1 MPIQQKGGQSFSFL
15 VILGYLVFLTL
26 PIVWLISTSIK
37 NPLEAFAIPP
47 ILAVWPKLENF
58 VEVFANRDFM
68 LSLLNSFMVALGTV
82 VCTMVVSLPAAY
94 GLARLRG
101 LLKNSILSWLLLTR
115 AAPGMIYV
123 IPYFLV
129 FGRLGLDDTRIA
141 LVVMNLI
148 YTIPLVTWMLLSFFE
163 DIPLSVEE
171 SAKVDGA
178 SNWQIL
184 TKIALPIIRPG
195 IVSSAILAFIFSW
208 NEFLFALVMT
218 KKVARTAP
226 VSIVN
231 FMAYEGTNWNH
242 VAVGGILILLPVL
255 LFSIAIRKYLVRG
268 MTAGAVKG

>member
-1 MPIQQKGGQSFSFL
+1 MAIQQKGGRSFSFV
-15 VILGYLVFLTL
+15 VILAYLIFLAL
-26 PIVWLISTSIK
+26 PVIWLISTSIK

-47 ILAVWPKLENF
+47 MLMVWPKLGNF
-58 VEVFANRDFM
+58 AEVFANRDFM
-68 LSLLNSFMVALGTV
+68 LSLLNSFLVALGTV

-129 FGRLGLDDTRIA
+129 FGRLGLDDTRLA
-141 LVVMNLI
+141 LVIMNLI

-255 LFSIAIRKYLVRG
+255 LFSIAIRKYLIRG